1 MPTATSCVVI
11 RSFLAGKKLLL
22 AVQLIPHEPYFC
34 YNCLYYRVLLVSCF
48 LRDISELHTFPN
60 PTDDSRALKNVKFSF
75 ARILLSAIHS
85 LPAGTASFQCGHAA
99 CHAVQAIPLRA
110 FFLNPSDSRR
120 DACRCSGSLQ
130 LYSHSEIRHCTVNR
144 GVYHGR
150 VECVRPWVVGRDD
163 GILLCAACQV
173 LASEIYFEM
182 LESAC
187 SLC

>member
-1 MPTATSCVVI
+1 MSIATSCVVI

-22 AVQLIPHEPYFC
+22 AVQLIPHESCFR
-34 YNCLYYRVLLVSCF
+34 YNNLYYRVLPISCF
-48 LRDISELHTFPN
+48 LRDISELYTSPN
-60 PTDDSRALKNVKFSF
+60 PTDDSRALRNVKFSLPESCYQLF
-75 ARILLSAIHS
+75 TACQQARHLFSVCMLLAIRYSLFRFVLFLLTPSA
-85 LPAGTASFQCGHAA
+85 
-99 CHAVQAIPLRA
+99 
-110 FFLNPSDSRR
+110 SRR
-120 DACRCSGSLQ
+120 DACRRSGSLQ

-150 VECVRPWVVGRDD
+150 VESVRPWVVGRDD

>member
-22 AVQLIPHEPYFC
+22 AVQFIPHEPCFC

-48 LRDISELHTFPN
+48 LHDISELHTFPN

-99 CHAVQAIPLRA
+99 CYSVQAVLLRA
-110 FFLNPSDSRR
+110 FF
-120 DACRCSGSLQ
+120 
-130 LYSHSEIRHCTVNR
+130 
-144 GVYHGR
+144 
-150 VECVRPWVVGRDD
+150 
-163 GILLCAACQV
+163 
-173 LASEIYFEM
+173 
-182 LESAC
+182 
-187 SLC
+187 

>member
-1 MPTATSCVVI
+1 MSIATSCVVI

-22 AVQLIPHEPYFC
+22 AIQFIPHEPYFC
-34 YNCLYYRVLLVSCF
+34 YNCLYYRVLLVNYF
-48 LRDISELHTFPN
+48 LRDISELYSFQN

-85 LPAGTASFQCGHAA
+85 LPAARHHVSAGMLL
-99 CHAVQAIPLRA
+99 AIRYSL
-110 FFLNPSDSRR
+110 FCVVLFLLTPSASRR

-163 GILLCAACQV
+163 GILLCAARQV

-182 LESAC
+182 LEYAC